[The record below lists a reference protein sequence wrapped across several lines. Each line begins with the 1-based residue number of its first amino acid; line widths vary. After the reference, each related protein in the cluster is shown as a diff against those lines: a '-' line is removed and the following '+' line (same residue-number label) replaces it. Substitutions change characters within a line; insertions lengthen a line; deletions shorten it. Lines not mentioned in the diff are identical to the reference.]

1 MATSP
6 NVTLDDVRFALGD
19 QDPRTTNAGA
29 IRGKLGRG
37 GNGTIQKHLDTLREA
52 LKPAPVIAAGAAP
65 AAPADAVAAVWSAAY
80 QAAQVLTLGRLEA
93 VTAERER
100 LTATVGQL
108 GQDLTAALAEV
119 DALTDAATTADI
131 DAAQQVKDL
140 AKAQSDAAAAM
151 AALERC
157 KADAAHA
164 AELSTRDAQIVAQS
178 TQSTINRLTD
188 QVSELKSLLHGRT
201 SPPAA

>member
-1 MATSP
+1 MATSH
-6 NVTLDDVRFALGD
+6 NVTLDDVRSALAD

-65 AAPADAVAAVWSAAY
+65 AAPGDAVAAIWNAAYSAA
-80 QAAQVLTLGRLEA
+80 QLMTFSRLEA

-119 DALTDAATTADI
+119 DALTDAAAAADI

-140 AKAQSDAAAAM
+140 ARAQADAVADKD
-151 AALERC
+151 ALERC

-164 AELSTRDAQIVAQS
+164 EELAKRDAMITAQAM
-178 TQSTINRLTD
+178 QATIDRLND
-188 QVSELKSLLHGRT
+188 KVSELTSLLHGRT
-201 SPPAA
+201 PPAAA